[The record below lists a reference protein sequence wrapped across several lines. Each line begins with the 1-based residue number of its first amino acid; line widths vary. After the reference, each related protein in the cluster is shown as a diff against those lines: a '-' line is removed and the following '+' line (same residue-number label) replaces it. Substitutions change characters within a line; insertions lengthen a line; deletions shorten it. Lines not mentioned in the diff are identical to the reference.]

1 MIKESL
7 SKPFKFTDFVN
18 FKYIVDGKG
27 ERLSFRK
34 TGKKLPKGIYQLY
47 LPSFGIF
54 YVGISYTDN
63 SNGIVNRFF
72 AHAQKMTGV
81 FTGAKD
87 TREFKRFRN
96 LLEASG
102 IDLKTILNKV
112 VIYFIPCPKMKTK
125 EIEAWETIIFN
136 SLKNKG
142 QAFCN
147 SAKKV
152 ELIDKETIDYIL
164 NQEYLKSHV

>member
-7 SKPFKFTDFVN
+7 SKPHKFTDFVN
-18 FKYIVDGKG
+18 FKYVVDRKG
-27 ERLSFRK
+27 ERLTLRT

-63 SNGIVNRFF
+63 SNGIVNRFL
-72 AHAQKMTGV
+72 AHAQKLTGA
-81 FTGAKD
+81 FKGAKD

-102 IDLKTILNKV
+102 NDLRTILSHV
-112 VIYFIPCPKMKTK
+112 SVYFIPCPKMKTK

-142 QAFCN
+142 QAICN

-152 ELIDKETIDYIL
+152 ELMDKETIDYIL
-164 NQEYLKSHV
+164 NQKYLND

>member
-1 MIKESL
+1 
-7 SKPFKFTDFVN
+7 
-18 FKYIVDGKG
+18 
-27 ERLSFRK
+27 
-34 TGKKLPKGIYQLY
+34 
-47 LPSFGIF
+47 
-54 YVGISYTDN
+54 
-63 SNGIVNRFF
+63 
-72 AHAQKMTGV
+72 
-81 FTGAKD
+81 
-87 TREFKRFRN
+87 
-96 LLEASG
+96 
-102 IDLKTILNKV
+102 
-112 VIYFIPCPKMKTK
+112 MKTK

>member
-1 MIKESL
+1 
-7 SKPFKFTDFVN
+7 
-18 FKYIVDGKG
+18 
-27 ERLSFRK
+27 
-34 TGKKLPKGIYQLY
+34 
-47 LPSFGIF
+47 
-54 YVGISYTDN
+54 
-63 SNGIVNRFF
+63 
-72 AHAQKMTGV
+72 
-81 FTGAKD
+81 
-87 TREFKRFRN
+87 
-96 LLEASG
+96 
-102 IDLKTILNKV
+102 LNKV
-112 VIYFIPCPKMKTK
+112 TIYFIPCPKMKTK